1 MHDLCRQEVC
11 TNMWRGHEG
20 HILSQDEV
28 ERRASG
34 RRHYNSVRQFR
45 ALERQVH
52 VVRLLVQGMR
62 TRQEIARRL
71 GVHPST
77 IRRDIQALQALSLRP
92 CPTCGRVSVP
102 AWTDDPS
109 PSAP

>member
-1 MHDLCRQEVC
+1 
-11 TNMWRGHEG
+11 MWRGHEERL
-20 HILSQDEV
+20 LSQDEV

-45 ALERQVH
+45 ALERQGQ
-52 VVRLLVQGMR
+52 VVRLLAQGMR

-77 IRRDIQALQALSLRP
+77 ISRDIQALQALSLRP

-102 AWTDDPS
+102 VWTGDLS
-109 PSAP
+109 PFAP